1 MAQQA
6 LIQTEKLSKWYGQ
19 VIALNDV
26 TLEIN
31 PGVTGL
37 LGPNGAGK
45 STLMKVLT
53 GQLRPSNGDA
63 RIFGQPIWNNGYVM
77 SRIALCP
84 EQDAF
89 YEDMT
94 AMEFVTYLVRLHGYT
109 THEAQKMALR
119 ALELVELTERKDDP
133 VKTYS
138 KGMRQRTKLAQAI
151 AHDPDVVFLDEP
163 LTGTDPVGRRKIID
177 LVLEMGDRGKTVVVS
192 SHVLHEV
199 ESMTSNILLINKGRV
214 IADGDVMAIRQMIDG
229 HPHSIFVDVDRPRD
243 FGALLAGEP
252 SVGSI
257 AFDDEGL
264 RVMTRDPNPCYE
276 AIPRL
281 ALAHNFKIRR
291 LTSPDNNLAAVF
303 RYLTEGGYKQS
314 AGT

>member
-1 MAQQA
+1 MGTDAIIKTQN
-6 LIQTEKLSKWYGQ
+6 LSKWYGQ

-31 PGVTGL
+31 RGVTGL

-53 GQLRPSNGDA
+53 GQLRPSNGAA

-89 YEDMT
+89 YEEMT
-94 AMEFVTYLVRLHGYT
+94 AFQFVTYLVRLHGYT
-109 THEAQKMALR
+109 VVESEKMAR
-119 ALELVELTERKDDP
+119 AALGVVDLLERMNDP
-133 VKTYS
+133 IHTYS
-138 KGMRQRTKLAQAI
+138 KGMRQRAKIAQAI
-151 AHDPDVVFLDEP
+151 AHDPDVLFLDEP
-163 LTGTDPVGRRKIID
+163 LTGTDPVGRRRIID
-177 LVLEMGDRGKTVVVS
+177 LILEIGDRGKSVVVS
-192 SHVLHEV
+192 SHILHEV

-214 IADGDVMAIRQMIDG
+214 IADGDVFAIRNMIDD
-229 HPHSIFVDVDRPRD
+229 HPHQIFIDADKPRD
-243 FGALLAGEP
+243 FAKLLVDNKDVI
-252 SVGSI
+252 SVT
-257 AFDDEGL
+257 FDDDGI
-264 RVMTRDPNPCYE
+264 RVTTRDPNACYE
-276 AIPRL
+276 YIPAL
-281 ALAHNFKIRR
+281 ALANDILIRR

-303 RYLTEGGYKQS
+303 KYLTESGYREG